1 MASRKNRRCV
11 DASLKSRDK
20 ELAAWA
26 RAMADARDGLDK
38 IPKGWYHIDDL
49 AKKLGMC
56 RGSLTPH
63 LKRLIK
69 SKKAEKK
76 FFYHLRG
83 KDGRRYKKIHYK
95 LL

>member
-1 MASRKNRRCV
+1 MASRKDRRSV
-11 DASLKSRDK
+11 DASLASRDK

-63 LKRLIK
+63 LRRLVNA
-69 SKKAEKK
+69 KKAERKT
-76 FFYHLRG
+76 FYVCRG
-83 KDGRRYKKIHYK
+83 KDGRRYKKMHWK